1 MTKTIS
7 LLCALLIYNFPGY
20 SQIDFQNTAQS
31 VGLPVSIGNP
41 SFGSGISLIDFN
53 DDGWDDVTLATDS
66 NSNVRFFQNNN
77 GVFTEVFFPAVNM
90 MYRTKAVTWIDI
102 DNDDDKDLFVTSDT
116 DSNKLFENLG
126 SGVLSDITSTSGL
139 ATSNLESFGA
149 SWADVNQDGFLD
161 LYVSV
166 RSHSNP
172 NRLYINNGD
181 NTFTDQT
188 VASGFPMQA
197 RMSFCSAFFDFD
209 NDGDQDLY
217 VSNDKY
223 SYENWLF
230 ENDGTGFFTDLSVDS
245 SSNLLMDAM
254 TTTVGDYNNDGFFD
268 IYVTNNPQ
276 GNVLLENNG
285 NSIFSDVTAVT
296 GTSFD
301 SVGWGAVFVDVDND
315 ADQDLYVSGMFDGSD
330 PNLLSAALYENN
342 SNIFTIP
349 TVSGLA
355 ADTGTSFSNAAADFD
370 QNGLIDIFVTNT
382 NQENIFLWENSS
394 LRSGNWLKVNLTGKF
409 CNKDGIGAVAKIT
422 CNGQNQFKALLAG
435 EGYLSQNS
443 STIHFGLG
451 SNTLVDEMTI
461 YWPDGTLDTFNGLAA
476 NQTVDVLQAETLS
489 SGALIKNG
497 IDLSN
502 SVIEDYVEIITQTS
516 IEDVHLYNYSGII
529 VKNCNACEVIDVN
542 DIPSGI
548 YFLKVFTSSRNKVF
562 KIVKR

>member
-1 MTKTIS
+1 MAKSILVLFS
-7 LLCALLIYNFPGY
+7 LLFTLAYSYAQINFQDAAVA
-20 SQIDFQNTAQS
+20 S
-31 VGLPVSIGNP
+31 GLPVSVGNP
-41 SFGSGISLIDFN
+41 SFGSGMSLIDFN
-53 DDGWDDVTLATDS
+53 DDGWDDITLATDS
-66 NSNVRFFQNNN
+66 NSNVRFFQNSN

-102 DNDDDKDLFVTSDT
+102 DNDGDKDLFVTSDT

-172 NRLYINNGD
+172 NRLYVNNGN

-245 SSNLLMDAM
+245 SSNLLIDAM

-268 IYVTNNPQ
+268 IYVTNTLQ

-285 NSIFSDVTAVT
+285 NRIFTDVTAAT

-349 TVSGLA
+349 SISGLA
-355 ADTGTSFSNAAADFD
+355 ADTGTSFSNATADFD
-370 QNGLIDIFVTNT
+370 QNGLMDIFVTNA
-382 NQENIFLWENSS
+382 NQENIFLWENTATGA
-394 LRSGNWLKVNLTGKF
+394 GNWFKVNLTGKL
-409 CNKDGIGAVAKIT
+409 CNKDGIGAVIEIT
-422 CNGQNQFKALLAG
+422 CNGQKQFKTLLAG

-451 SNTLVDEMTI
+451 NNNVVDQMTI
-461 YWPDGTLDTFNGLAA
+461 YWPDGTLDTLSGLVA
-476 NQTVDVLQAETLS
+476 NQTVDILQAETLS
-489 SGALIKNG
+489 SRISITNG
-497 IDLSN
+497 INLAG
-502 SVIEDYVEIITQTS
+502 SVVEDYLEIITQTS
-516 IEDVHLYNYSGII
+516 IKNMLLYNHSGVV
-529 VKNCNACEVIDVN
+529 VKECDACRVIDVK
-542 DIPSGI
+542 DISSGI
-548 YFLKVFTSSRNKVF
+548 YFLKIYTSDFNKVF